1 MGQPTPADVHIDH
14 YVGEEK
20 GSPKRRRKG
29 KGKKMHDTETVQ
41 KLEALVYKRDFT
53 QAQRKKLA
61 SEGKALANE
70 SYPIETAADL
80 GPAATLA
87 RSGHGDV
94 AAAKSLIAR
103 RAKEL
108 GVRNPLEGATA
119 KKAETG
125 TVEIT
130 VELVKGEFEG
140 KVYGIVLEPDLPD
153 SQGDEVTFEDIEK
166 ACHAHMEEALESDV
180 QHSGRSAGA
189 VLIENYIAP
198 VDFSLPSADG
208 PREVRKGSWVQAYQV
223 KDPVVKEEVRTGK
236 LTGFSLEGTGIRL
249 PIAA

>member
-1 MGQPTPADVHIDH
+1 MPQPTPGDVHVDH
-14 YVGEEK
+14 YLGEEK
-20 GSPKRRRKG
+20 GSRKRRRKE
-29 KGKKMHDTETVQ
+29 KGKAMTETVQ

-53 QAQRKKLA
+53 QAQRKQLA

-94 AAAKSLIAR
+94 AAAKALIAR
-103 RAKEL
+103 RAKQL
-108 GVRNPLEGATA
+108 GVRNPLEAATA
-119 KKAETG
+119 KKAEAG

-153 SQGDEVTFEDIEK
+153 SQDDEVTPEDIEK
-166 ACHAHMEEALESDV
+166 ACHAHLQEALEPDV

-189 VLIENYIAP
+189 HLIEHYIAP
-198 VDFSLPSADG
+198 VDFTLPTPDG

-223 KDPVVKEEVRTGK
+223 EDPVVKEEVRTGK